1 MRLSR
6 YTARAVPVPA
16 GTPTARP
23 VYRHEPT
30 SPEGRPLDGVDTDHV
45 LVERARNGDLDA
57 YEVLVRRYQGI
68 AYRTAVLV
76 AGPGDAEDAVQEA
89 FVKAYRA
96 LDRFRVDWAFRPWL
110 LRIVANEASNT
121 RRSAGRRY
129 GLAVRVG
136 RQAWTGS
143 VGGDPELDA
152 VLAETGA
159 AVVGLL
165 DGLPQR
171 ERQVIV
177 CRYLLE
183 LSEAET
189 AHALDIPAGTAK
201 SRHARGL
208 ARLRVA
214 ANAVGLSA
222 LEEGADHH
230 A

>member
-1 MRLSR
+1 MRLPR
-6 YTARAVPVPA
+6 YTAQTGRVPA
-16 GTPTARP
+16 GTPIARP
-23 VYRHEPT
+23 VYLHDHT
-30 SPEGRPLDGVDTDHV
+30 SPEGRPLDGDDTDQV
-45 LVERARNGDLDA
+45 LVERARAGDLDA
-57 YEVLVRRYQGI
+57 YEVLVRRHQAI
-68 AYRTAVLV
+68 AYRTAALV

-96 LDRFRVDWAFRPWL
+96 LDRFRTDRAFRPWL

-136 RQAWTGS
+136 RQAWTGPVS
-143 VGGDPELDA
+143 PDPELD
-152 VLAETGA
+152 VELAETSA
-159 AVVGLL
+159 TLLGLL
-165 DGLPQR
+165 GRLPER

-189 AHALDIPAGTAK
+189 AQVLDIPAGTAK

-214 ANAVGLSA
+214 ARGIGLSA
-222 LEEGADHH
+222 VEEGVDHH